1 MITTQDYPVQSIN
14 NPVLHLDGKR
24 LRTAFESMVDGA
36 EKLGGI
42 EVVVEGLG
50 GKSLLFQR
58 TFGGNA
64 ENLLESEFLDAC
76 AFMPTVRRRIKSA
89 LGQFSFDSI
98 NKTVTKLL
106 CDVSI
111 ENVDEKIET
120 FETDLTG
127 PSKFRWVRDFAAEI
141 LHYRDPDTFPLMTRW
156 VWDFGSNSGVLRE
169 IWFSESDTEIL
180 NIPHGVRTHLE
191 LRREL
196 GEFLER
202 LGVFKDPHFMIDIL
216 FAWIYSQYIGNQGGS
231 FLKTD
236 FSFAGTSFGYVFRML
251 GLDAALSSSGKSR
264 LLLANG
270 KRYCLSGTIDAVA
283 H

>member
-42 EVVVEGLG
+42 EVVVDGLG

-89 LGQFSFDSI
+89 FGQFGFESI

-141 LHYRDPDTFPLMTRW
+141 LHYRDPDTFPLDDPLGLGLWIEFR
-156 VWDFGSNSGVLRE
+156 GVARNL
-169 IWFSESDTEIL
+169 
-180 NIPHGVRTHLE
+180 
-191 LRREL
+191 
-196 GEFLER
+196 
-202 LGVFKDPHFMIDIL
+202 
-216 FAWIYSQYIGNQGGS
+216 
-231 FLKTD
+231 
-236 FSFAGTSFGYVFRML
+236 VFRIRY
-251 GLDAALSSSGKSR
+251 GNPEHSARGQDTSGASPR
-264 LLLANG
+264 
-270 KRYCLSGTIDAVA
+270 IE
-283 H
+283 